1 MPSAPRTYLQLRDV
15 IAERIAKGQYKE
27 GQRLPSE
34 RLLAQEL
41 RTTRLTLRDA
51 LSQLEVE
58 GIVFRM
64 DRRGW
69 FVAGKRLR
77 YDPTEDRGFMT
88 NVREQGREPKT
99 ELLSCEQHKASEA
112 LAKAL
117 KIKKGELIYHL
128 QRKRSIDNRYV
139 LIEDIYL
146 QASRYPGLEH
156 TNLTGSLTVVMASVY
171 GAKVKYSDLEITPVA
186 FNELHARTLQV
197 SAGTPATLVSRTSYD
212 YEGNV
217 VEYDRE
223 YWVSDVLTIS
233 VRANRTTWP

>member
-1 MPSAPRTYLQLRDV
+1 
-15 IAERIAKGQYKE
+15 
-27 GQRLPSE
+27 
-34 RLLAQEL
+34 
-41 RTTRLTLRDA
+41 
-51 LSQLEVE
+51 
-58 GIVFRM
+58 
-64 DRRGW
+64 
-69 FVAGKRLR
+69 
-77 YDPTEDRGFMT
+77 
-88 NVREQGREPKT
+88 
-99 ELLSCEQHKASEA
+99 
-112 LAKAL
+112 
-117 KIKKGELIYHL
+117 
-128 QRKRSIDNRYV
+128 YV